1 MTVSETVEK
10 YTKNEGRNICFHHAE
25 VTGFVIPLKTLENW
39 TKLPKN
45 CFTHFKEQSI
55 GLWSLREERAIRW
68 TPQAP

>member
-55 GLWSLREERAIRW
+55 GL
-68 TPQAP
+68 